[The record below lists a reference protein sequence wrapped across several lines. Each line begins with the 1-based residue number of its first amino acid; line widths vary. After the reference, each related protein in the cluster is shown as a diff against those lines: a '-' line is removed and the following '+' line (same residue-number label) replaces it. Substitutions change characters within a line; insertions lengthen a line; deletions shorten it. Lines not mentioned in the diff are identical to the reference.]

1 MDDKLRSLIRLTNHI
16 YRSTQAHVDKR
27 LEALQVT
34 TGSYP
39 FLLRLNKGDGISQ
52 SELSKDVNVDK
63 AMAARTI
70 KRLIELEYI
79 KKEAN
84 KEDERAYKIYLT
96 DKGRSI
102 IPEILEV
109 ISDWIEILVEGVEE
123 EKIRTSIEF
132 LEGALE
138 NAKKHKK
145 QCCEGE
151 KCIE

>member
-1 MDDKLRSLIRLTNHI
+1 MNDKLRSLIRLTNHI

-27 LEALQVT
+27 LEELQVT

-52 SELSKDVNVDK
+52 SELSRDVNVDK

-70 KRLIELEYI
+70 KRLISLGYI

-96 DKGRSI
+96 DKGKSV
-102 IPEILEV
+102 IPEIIKIINE
-109 ISDWIEILVEGVEE
+109 WIEILVEGIEE
-123 EKIRTSIEF
+123 EKTITSIEF
-132 LEGALE
+132 LECALE
-138 NAKKHKK
+138 NGKKHKK
-145 QCCEGE
+145 EYCEGE
-151 KCIE
+151 K